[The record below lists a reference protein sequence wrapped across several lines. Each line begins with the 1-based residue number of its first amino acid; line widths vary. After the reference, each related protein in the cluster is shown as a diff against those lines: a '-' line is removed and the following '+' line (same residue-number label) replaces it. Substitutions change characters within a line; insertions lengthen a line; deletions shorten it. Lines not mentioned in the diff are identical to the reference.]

1 MSLPGHDHNLESF
14 AVAKVYGAS
23 WNVMVAEVAN
33 RLVTCSCTRIT
44 IQALLDV
51 PARP

>member
-23 WNVMVAEVAN
+23 WNMMVAEADEPIP
-33 RLVTCSCTRIT
+33 LDPFIPLHG
-44 IQALLDV
+44 ALTGL
-51 PARP
+51 PGN